1 MSGIAGIINLNNSQV
16 DKQKVNALKDN
27 LAYRA
32 QDGFQ
37 EYKDNS
43 ISLIYAKLCVTEQCA
58 FDQQPLLDP
67 DEDILIV
74 SNSRLDNRN
83 ELIKKLT
90 VNESLTD
97 CELILAGYKF
107 WNEKVVDHLIGPFSF
122 VVFDKLKQHIFSA
135 VDHFAQKPLYFSF
148 NDDQFI
154 FSSDPKAVS
163 LLDPNLFSI
172 NHEKVLDYLIFQGC
186 VNNGSFYNQI
196 FKINKGQYIQ
206 IKENKLNI
214 SEYYT
219 LPTTNKPANTN
230 YAKKIREIM
239 TEVITSQSRSNN
251 KKISTTCSGG
261 LDSTSIASLLHKE
274 IKHKNIQS
282 FSVHFDNLNRDDFN
296 KTDERFF
303 VGKFEEKFRAH
314 HKYIISQ
321 NTPLKYLEKQLERA
335 YFPPK
340 SGNGYMHQ
348 EIIDEMKKREIR
360 VLFDGFDGDSVI
372 SHGAEYLVELG
383 LESNLQKLLSEVKSA
398 CKLNGRRFSTFHTLK
413 NFWLKPLIPIG
424 IKVFFNRLSSVGI
437 TEEKK
442 YQNLSKSAKNLVN
455 FPKKF
460 KDYYPD
466 ESYKHKKS
474 LAAHRQ
480 SLSLP
485 FWEEEL
491 EIIDFI
497 AAINGIEIR
506 LPFMDKRVIE
516 FCLTVPGNEKFKGG
530 ITRAYFREGMSGI
543 TPDEVLNKHTK
554 ADLGPVIMN
563 EIEENYEMMLKTLKK
578 SNIGFTKIISAQKID
593 VLLKKKFEALSKLE
607 KVNIYKWYVLE
618 KWLSKNHYKISI

>member
-16 DKQKVNALKDN
+16 DKQKINTLKDN

-58 FDQQPLLDP
+58 FDRQPLLDP

-83 ELIKKLT
+83 ELIKKLK
-90 VNESLTD
+90 VDENLTD
-97 CELILAGYKF
+97 CELILAGYKL
-107 WNEKVVDHLIGPFSF
+107 WKEEVVDYLIGPFSF
-122 VVFDKLKQHIFSA
+122 VVFDKLNQHIFSA
-135 VDHFAQKPLYFSF
+135 VDHFAQKPLYFSL
-148 NDDQFI
+148 NDDQFV
-154 FSSDPKAVS
+154 FSSDPKAIS

-172 NHEKVLDYLIFQGC
+172 NHEKVLDYLIFQGS

-196 FKINKGQYIQ
+196 YKINKGQFIQ

-219 LPTTNKPANTN
+219 LPITNKPANAN

-239 TEVITSQSRSNN
+239 TEVIISQSRSNN
-251 KKISTTCSGG
+251 EKLSTTCSGG

-303 VGKFEEKFRAH
+303 VEKFEEKFKAQH
-314 HKYIISQ
+314 EYIISQ
-321 NTPLKYLEKQLERA
+321 NTPLKYLEKQLKRA

-383 LESNLQKLLSEVKSA
+383 LESNLKKLLSEVKSA

-413 NFWLKPLIPIG
+413 NFWLKPLIPFG
-424 IKVFFNRLSSVGI
+424 IKVFFNWFSSIGI

-442 YQNLSKSAKNLVN
+442 YQNLSESAKNLVN
-455 FPKKF
+455 FSKKF

-466 ESYKHKKS
+466 ESYKYKKS

-506 LPFMDKRVIE
+506 LPFMDKRIIE

-543 TPDEVLNKHTK
+543 TPDEVVNKHTK
-554 ADLGPVIMN
+554 ANLGPVIMN
-563 EIEENYEMMLKTLKK
+563 EIEENYKMMLEALKN

-618 KWLSKNHYKISI
+618 KWLAKNHYKISI

>member
-37 EYKDNS
+37 EYKDYS

-83 ELIKKLT
+83 ELIKKLK
-90 VNESLTD
+90 VDEILTD
-97 CELILAGYKF
+97 CELILAGYKL
-107 WNEKVVDHLIGPFSF
+107 WKEKVVDHLIGPFSF

-186 VNNGSFYNQI
+186 VNNESFYNQI

-219 LPTTNKPANTN
+219 LPTTNKPANAN

-239 TEVITSQSRSNN
+239 TEVINSQSRSNN

-274 IKHKNIQS
+274 IKHKKIQS

-303 VGKFEEKFRAH
+303 VEKFEEKFRAD

-321 NTPLKYLEKQLERA
+321 NTPLKYLEKQLERS

-383 LESNLQKLLSEVKSA
+383 LESNLQKLLSEVRSA

-413 NFWLKPLIPIG
+413 NFWLKPLIPFG

-442 YQNLSKSAKNLVN
+442 YQNLPESAKNLVN
-455 FPKKF
+455 FSKKF

-563 EIEENYEMMLKTLKK
+563 EIEENYEMMLEALKK
-578 SNIGFTKIISAQKID
+578 SNIGFTKIISARKID

>member
-37 EYKDNS
+37 EYKDYS

-83 ELIKKLT
+83 ELIKKLK
-90 VNESLTD
+90 VDENLTD
-97 CELILAGYKF
+97 CELILAGYKL
-107 WNEKVVDHLIGPFSF
+107 WREKVVDHLIGPFSF
-122 VVFDKLKQHIFSA
+122 VVFDNLKQHIFSA

-148 NDDQFI
+148 NNDQFI

-186 VNNGSFYNQI
+186 VNNESFYNQI

-219 LPTTNKPANTN
+219 LPTTNKPANAN

-239 TEVITSQSRSNN
+239 TEVINSQSRSNN

-274 IKHKNIQS
+274 IKHKKIQS

-303 VGKFEEKFRAH
+303 VEKFEEKFRAD

-321 NTPLKYLEKQLERA
+321 NTPLKYLEKQLERS

-413 NFWLKPLIPIG
+413 NFWLKPLIPFG
-424 IKVFFNRLSSVGI
+424 IKVFLNRLFSVGI

-442 YQNLSKSAKNLVN
+442 YQNLPESAKNLVN
-455 FPKKF
+455 FSKKF

-563 EIEENYEMMLKTLKK
+563 EIEENYEMMLEALKK
-578 SNIGFTKIISAQKID
+578 SNIGFTKIISARKID